1 MVTTPR
7 AYDPAMT
14 TPARHDDPTFAAEV
28 SPAINQLG
36 NAFYFAPATLARGKE
51 LTLGG
56 LRFYFVGRGG
66 MLGDVEWPVV
76 ASAFGYFNPAVV
88 EQIWTTSQERVQPKE
103 IGRAYVECSR
113 EFGRAHFADVP
124 GLEEFCAAAE
134 SVVAEAGPAGLP
146 LYAGLLAMPLAS
158 DAAARAYQL
167 VTLLREHRGSVHLL
181 AVVAVGLEPR
191 VAHAIRRPNDLELF
205 GWTPED
211 IPPFGDAE
219 RRLLDDAEA
228 ITDRLVERAFSVLD
242 DEGRAALR
250 AGLSGMQA
258 ALA

>member
-1 MVTTPR
+1 MS
-7 AYDPAMT
+7 
-14 TPARHDDPTFAAEV
+14 TPASLDDSTFAAEV

-66 MLGDVEWPVV
+66 MLGDVEWPLV

-113 EFGRAHFADVP
+113 EFGRTHFANVS

-134 SVVAEAGPAGLP
+134 SIVAGIDPAGLP
-146 LYAGLLAMPLAS
+146 LFAALLAMPLPA
-158 DAAARAYQL
+158 DDPARAYQL

-181 AVVAVGLEPR
+181 TVVSVGLEPR
-191 VAHAIRRPNDLELF
+191 VAHAIRRPDDLELF

-211 IPPFGDAE
+211 FPAISDE
-219 RRLLDDAEA
+219 DRRLWDDVEA
-228 ITDRLVERAFSVLD
+228 ITDRLVGRAFSVLD
-242 DEGRAALR
+242 DTGRAALR
-250 AGLSGMQA
+250 LGLAGMQA

>member
-1 MVTTPR
+1 MS
-7 AYDPAMT
+7 
-14 TPARHDDPTFAAEV
+14 FAAEV
-28 SPAINQLG
+28 SPAINSLG

-66 MLGDVEWPVV
+66 TLGDVEWPVV

-88 EQIWTTSQERVQPKE
+88 QQIWTTSQERVQPKE
-103 IGRAYVECSR
+103 IGRAYVECSQ

-124 GLEEFCAAAE
+124 GLDEFCAAAE
-134 SVVAEAGPAGLP
+134 AVIAAIDPAGLT
-146 LYAGLLAMPLAS
+146 LFAALSAAPLAP
-158 DAAARAYQL
+158 DAPARAYQL

-181 AVVAVGLEPR
+181 AVVSVGLEPR

-219 RRLLDDAEA
+219 RQLLDEAEA
-228 ITDRLVERAFSVLD
+228 ITDRLVEQAFSVLD
-242 DEGRAALR
+242 DAGQAAIR
-250 AGLSGMQA
+250 AGLSGMSA
-258 ALA
+258 ALN

>member
-1 MVTTPR
+1 M
-7 AYDPAMT
+7 
-14 TPARHDDPTFAAEV
+14 TFAAEV
-28 SPAINQLG
+28 SPSINKLG

-56 LRFYFVGRGG
+56 MRFYFVGRGG
-66 MLGDVEWPVV
+66 TLGDVEWPVV

-103 IGRAYVECSR
+103 IGHAYVECSQ

-134 SVVAEAGPAGLP
+134 SVIAGIDPAGLA
-146 LYAGLLAMPLAS
+146 LFAGLSAAPLAL
-158 DAAARAYQL
+158 DAPARAYQL

-191 VAHAIRRPNDLELF
+191 VAHAIRRPDDLELF

-219 RRLLDDAEA
+219 RELLDEAEA
-228 ITDRLVERAFSVLD
+228 ITDRLVELAYDVLD
-242 DEGRAALR
+242 DDGREAIR
-250 AGLSGMQA
+250 AGLSGMRA
-258 ALA
+258 ALR